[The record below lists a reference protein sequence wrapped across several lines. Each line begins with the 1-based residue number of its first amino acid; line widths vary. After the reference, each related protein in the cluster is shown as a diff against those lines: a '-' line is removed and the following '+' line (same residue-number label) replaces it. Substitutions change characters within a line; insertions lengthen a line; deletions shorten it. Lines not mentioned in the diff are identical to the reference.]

1 MLFFNPKP
9 PEIVRVLVVED
20 NADDRALLIRQLRK
34 SKTDN
39 HVKFLTDGREA
50 LTYLTNLPPPMPFCD
65 LIAIFLDLKLP
76 SLNGLEVLRRIKDIP
91 RVQNIPVIVMTSS
104 IDPRDFEECRRLKV
118 TSFILKPIT
127 FESFSRAITGL
138 VHLPA

>member
-1 MLFFNPKP
+1 MLFFNHKP

-76 SLNGLEVLRRIKDIP
+76 SLSGLEVLRRIKDIP
-91 RVQNIPVIVMTSS
+91 RIQNIPVIVMTSS
-104 IDPRDFEECRRLKV
+104 IDPQDFEECQRLKV